1 MHDREALHQ
10 KAGKT
15 NFDLIYDLE
24 DPREYFNTL
33 GGSITAYPSTASASS
48 PSSSRRGGTRAE
60 MGMEPRVSGSW
71 TFAALTG

>member
-15 NFDLIYDLE
+15 NFDLIYDLG

-33 GGSITAYPSTASASS
+33 GRFDYRIP
-48 PSSSRRGGTRAE
+48 
-60 MGMEPRVSGSW
+60 
-71 TFAALTG
+71 